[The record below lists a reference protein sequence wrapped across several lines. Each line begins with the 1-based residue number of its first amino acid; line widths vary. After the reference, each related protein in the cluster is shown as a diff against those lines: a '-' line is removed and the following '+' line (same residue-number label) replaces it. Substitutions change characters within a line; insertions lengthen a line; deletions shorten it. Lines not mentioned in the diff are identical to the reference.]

1 MASNPG
7 TSSIPP
13 HYKSLALETL
23 GRSVL
28 QLRPRPRPRPSTAG
42 FHCQCQCQCLAT
54 ARQIEASDGPGGSI
68 YTMGWR
74 RLGLPPACAAASEG
88 HRARA
93 TARNNSAHAKEVGI
107 QTSGAAQ
114 STHGGAN
121 LTFHRPAS
129 TSPCSLPVR

>member
-1 MASNPG
+1 
-7 TSSIPP
+7 
-13 HYKSLALETL
+13 
-23 GRSVL
+23 
-28 QLRPRPRPRPSTAG
+28 
-42 FHCQCQCQCLAT
+42 
-54 ARQIEASDGPGGSI
+54 
-68 YTMGWR
+68 MGWR

-93 TARNNSAHAKEVGI
+93 TARNNSAHATEVGR

-129 TSPCSLPVR
+129 TCKVMPWLIYLPHSPHANVLCQRHAHYLYGEHITHLRQRYRHTLLYRRTRRCSLLGGTTALSPSLRPPLQTERSVLR